1 MCHGVEERFAAES
14 PSRTQVER
22 GLGREREKW
31 NRRIRSFWKN
41 GRNTTGCL
49 RPRIIFMSVQHPE
62 RICQR
67 LLSGFC
73 TVSVILIQPGLRV
86 HCAKSGIINSA
97 VKKLEKMDFVEL
109 KMESGTGNRKVIVL
123 TESGHRYCEEEIMP
137 LIQAELDAL
146 AAFSE
151 EERELLLSLM
161 RRQLEALEERV
172 KGAWK

>member
-1 MCHGVEERFAAES
+1 M
-14 PSRTQVER
+14 
-22 GLGREREKW
+22 
-31 NRRIRSFWKN
+31 
-41 GRNTTGCL
+41 
-49 RPRIIFMSVQHPE
+49 
-62 RICQR
+62 
-67 LLSGFC
+67 
-73 TVSVILIQPGLRV
+73 
-86 HCAKSGIINSA
+86 
-97 VKKLEKMDFVEL
+97 